1 MKSTREKEQHRRSAF
16 RKRGFY
22 RCYLI
27 GRILE
32 ISLGGGQDR
41 DERCLLRQLV
51 SLMGRNLGNYGE
63 LVEFLVLSRCCIER
77 EQKVHL
83 CPFVFF
89 VSSWDGLYIC
99 PLFVFLFMAWASAPV
114 LARLVFGTGVAYTLE
129 RCLVWPGPG
138 RTGLFY
144 NILSRLGKHLE
155 RCGPGIHVMIRFKEV
170 FGIMGGPRAWF
181 CDAAVDCIC
190 VAIVNW
196 VLALSGCD
204 AAASAPRDEN
214 IRMFKHF
221 EVSSVTCCD
230 GAKKRVTGMTSYYVK
245 QSSALTL

>member
-1 MKSTREKEQHRRSAF
+1 VFIATIGIPYGTESGKL
-16 RKRGFY
+16 RGV
-22 RCYLI
+22 
-27 GRILE
+27 GRIL
-32 ISLGGGQDR
+32 GVVP
-41 DERCLLRQLV
+41 LLHRT
-51 SLMGRNLGNYGE
+51 GTK
-63 LVEFLVLSRCCIER
+63 
-77 EQKVHL
+77 KVHL
-83 CPFVFF
+83 CPFFFF

-214 IRMFKHF
+214 IRMFKYF
-221 EVSSVTCCD
+221 EVLSVTCIM
-230 GAKKRVTGMTSYYVK
+230 V
-245 QSSALTL
+245 